1 MPQNQKQRPEIQKRP
16 LGSRQGLAR
25 AQRLNAELKA
35 KKVAAASQVRG
46 PLMSDVRSGAS
57 VSAGTTQAAG
67 VVGAAGAARV
77 VTPVSA
83 TRTSTLTAATA
94 TDTRRSAST
103 HRPVARTEFEQRVLA
118 QRRER
123 ARTGNRLGHSGV
135 DTSVLRPQTTRVR
148 ATQTRL
154 VAEMQTMQTTVAAGS
169 GAGALSGS
177 AAGVATSA
185 MAHATAGRNVVPHKS
200 ATAHKPAARAAATHE
215 STASIAA
222 ARASVADTTAAH
234 ATSLRATSPLSRL
247 KRSRQSNLKRPQMT
261 PEIEQRPLGQ
271 PRYEHLPAGAT
282 VGDALGATYQDF
294 DPSEPELPT
303 EEEFVE
309 AMEPPAEAKP
319 AKKSP
324 FLESVQVEKR
334 PLSRRLYHD
343 ESIPHE
349 VFADFPEDDPELEPP
364 ATEPEPRK
372 RSVLPLL
379 GLLALTV
386 VLGAV
391 VGAVVYLCIFQQF

>member
-46 PLMSDVRSGAS
+46 PLMSDVRSGAGAPAG
-57 VSAGTTQAAG
+57 AGTVGMARAANLAS
-67 VVGAAGAARV
+67 AAGANARRPV
-77 VTPVSA
+77 DTP
-83 TRTSTLTAATA
+83 
-94 TDTRRSAST
+94 
-103 HRPVARTEFEQRVLA
+103 RPVARTEFEQRVLA

-154 VAEMQTMQTTVAAGS
+154 VAEMQTVQTTVAT
-169 GAGALSGS
+169 GS
-177 AAGVATSA
+177 AAGTVARSVAGATAGSATGAVAGSVASAVAHTAAGHTAALRKPASAHAPATRASATSA
-185 MAHATAGRNVVPHKS
+185 S
-200 ATAHKPAARAAATHE
+200 
-215 STASIAA
+215 SS
-222 ARASVADTTAAH
+222 
-234 ATSLRATSPLSRL
+234 RATSPLSRRR
-247 KRSRQSNLKRPQMT
+247 RSWQPNLKRPQMT

-303 EEEFVE
+303 EAEFVE
-309 AMEPPAEAKP
+309 AVEPPAEAKP
-319 AKKSP
+319 SKKSP
-324 FLESVQVEKR
+324 FLESVKVEKR

-343 ESIPHE
+343 ENIPNE

>member
-46 PLMSDVRSGAS
+46 PLMSDVRSGAGAPAG
-57 VSAGTTQAAG
+57 AGTVGMARAANLAS
-67 VVGAAGAARV
+67 AAGANARRPV
-77 VTPVSA
+77 DTP
-83 TRTSTLTAATA
+83 
-94 TDTRRSAST
+94 
-103 HRPVARTEFEQRVLA
+103 RPVARTEFEQRVLA

-154 VAEMQTMQTTVAAGS
+154 IAEMQTVQTTVAT
-169 GAGALSGS
+169 GS
-177 AAGVATSA
+177 AAGAVARSAAGAVAGSAAGAVAHAAAGHSAALRKPASAHAPATRASATSA
-185 MAHATAGRNVVPHKS
+185 S
-200 ATAHKPAARAAATHE
+200 
-215 STASIAA
+215 SS
-222 ARASVADTTAAH
+222 
-234 ATSLRATSPLSRL
+234 RATSPLSRRR
-247 KRSRQSNLKRPQMT
+247 RSRQPNLKRPQMT

-303 EEEFVE
+303 EAEFVE
-309 AMEPPAEAKP
+309 AVEPPAEAKP
-319 AKKSP
+319 SKKSP
-324 FLESVQVEKR
+324 FLESVKVEKR

-343 ESIPHE
+343 ENIPNE

-372 RSVLPLL
+372 RSVLLLL

>member
-46 PLMSDVRSGAS
+46 PLMSDVRSGAGAPAGANAIAS
-57 VSAGTTQAAG
+57 VAGAGTTAVATGASTLAAASGANARRPAG
-67 VVGAAGAARV
+67 V
-77 VTPVSA
+77 P
-83 TRTSTLTAATA
+83 
-94 TDTRRSAST
+94 
-103 HRPVARTEFEQRVLA
+103 RPVARTEFEQRVLA

-123 ARTGNRLGHSGV
+123 ARTGSRLGHSGV

-154 VAEMQTMQTTVAAGS
+154 VAEMQTVQTTVAT
-169 GAGALSGS
+169 GS
-177 AAGVATSA
+177 AAGTVARSIAGATAGSAAGAVAHAAAGRSAALRKPASAHAPATRASATSA
-185 MAHATAGRNVVPHKS
+185 S
-200 ATAHKPAARAAATHE
+200 
-215 STASIAA
+215 SS
-222 ARASVADTTAAH
+222 
-234 ATSLRATSPLSRL
+234 RATSPLSRRR
-247 KRSRQSNLKRPQMT
+247 RSRQPNLKRPQMT

-303 EEEFVE
+303 EAEFVE
-309 AMEPPAEAKP
+309 AVEPPAEAKP
-319 AKKSP
+319 SKKSP
-324 FLESVQVEKR
+324 FLESVKVEKR

-343 ESIPHE
+343 ENIPNE

>member
-46 PLMSDVRSGAS
+46 PLMSDVRSGAGASAGVNAIAS
-57 VSAGTTQAAG
+57 VAGAGTTAAATGASTLAVASGANARRPAG
-67 VVGAAGAARV
+67 V
-77 VTPVSA
+77 
-83 TRTSTLTAATA
+83 
-94 TDTRRSAST
+94 

-123 ARTGNRLGHSGV
+123 ARTGSRLGYSGV

-154 VAEMQTMQTTVAAGS
+154 VAEMQTVQTTVAT
-169 GAGALSGS
+169 GS
-177 AAGVATSA
+177 AAGTVARSVAGATAGSAAGATAGSAAGATAGSAAGAVAHAAAGHSAALRKPASAHAPATRASATSA
-185 MAHATAGRNVVPHKS
+185 S
-200 ATAHKPAARAAATHE
+200 
-215 STASIAA
+215 
-222 ARASVADTTAAH
+222 
-234 ATSLRATSPLSRL
+234 SLRATSPLSRL
-247 KRSRQSNLKRPQMT
+247 KRSRQPNLKRPQMT

-303 EEEFVE
+303 EAEFIE
-309 AMEPPAEAKP
+309 AVEPPAEAKP
-319 AKKSP
+319 VKKSP
-324 FLESVQVEKR
+324 FLESVKVEKR

-343 ESIPHE
+343 ESIPNE

-364 ATEPEPRK
+364 ATEPEPRT

>member
-46 PLMSDVRSGAS
+46 PLMSDVRSGAGAPAGANAIAS
-57 VSAGTTQAAG
+57 VAGAGTTAAATG
-67 VVGAAGAARV
+67 ASTLAVAAGANARRPV
-77 VTPVSA
+77 DTP
-83 TRTSTLTAATA
+83 
-94 TDTRRSAST
+94 
-103 HRPVARTEFEQRVLA
+103 RPVARTEFEQRVLA

-123 ARTGNRLGHSGV
+123 ARTGSRLGHSGV

-154 VAEMQTMQTTVAAGS
+154 VAEMQTVQTTVAT
-169 GAGALSGS
+169 GS
-177 AAGVATSA
+177 AAGTVARSVA
-185 MAHATAGRNVVPHKS
+185 GATAGSAAGAVAGSVAGAVAHAAAGHSAALRKPASAHAPATRAS
-200 ATAHKPAARAAATHE
+200 AT
-215 STASIAA
+215 
-222 ARASVADTTAAH
+222 SV
-234 ATSLRATSPLSRL
+234 SSSRATSPLSRRR
-247 KRSRQSNLKRPQMT
+247 RSRQPNLKRPQMT

-303 EEEFVE
+303 EAEFIE
-309 AMEPPAEAKP
+309 AVEPPAEVKP
-319 AKKSP
+319 VKKSP
-324 FLESVQVEKR
+324 FLESVKVEKR

-343 ESIPHE
+343 ENIPNE

-386 VLGAV
+386 VLGAI

>member
-46 PLMSDVRSGAS
+46 PLMSDVRSGAGASAGANAIAS
-57 VSAGTTQAAG
+57 VAGAGTTAAAT
-67 VVGAAGAARV
+67 GA
-77 VTPVSA
+77 
-83 TRTSTLTAATA
+83 STLAATSGA
-94 TDTRRSAST
+94 NVRRPVGT
-103 HRPVARTEFEQRVLA
+103 PRPVARTEFEQRVLA

-123 ARTGNRLGHSGV
+123 ARTGSRLGHSGV
-135 DTSVLRPQTTRVR
+135 DTSVLRPQTARVR

-154 VAEMQTMQTTVAAGS
+154 IAEMQTVQTTVAT
-169 GAGALSGS
+169 GS
-177 AAGVATSA
+177 AAGTVARSVAGATAGSAAGAVAGSVAGAVAHAAAGHSTAGHSAALRKPASAHTPAMRASATSA
-185 MAHATAGRNVVPHKS
+185 S
-200 ATAHKPAARAAATHE
+200 
-215 STASIAA
+215 SS
-222 ARASVADTTAAH
+222 
-234 ATSLRATSPLSRL
+234 RATSPLSRL
-247 KRSRQSNLKRPQMT
+247 KRSRQPNLKRPQMT

-294 DPSEPELPT
+294 DPSEPELPA
-303 EEEFVE
+303 EAEFIE
-309 AMEPPAEAKP
+309 AVEPPAEAKP
-319 AKKSP
+319 VKKSP

-343 ESIPHE
+343 ESIPNE

>member
-57 VSAGTTQAAG
+57 VSAGTAQAAG
-67 VVGAAGAARV
+67 AAGTAGAARV

-123 ARTGNRLGHSGV
+123 ARTGNRLGHSSV

-154 VAEMQTMQTTVAAGS
+154 VAEMQTVQTTVAAGS

-185 MAHATAGRNVVPHKS
+185 MAHAATGRNVAPHKS
-200 ATAHKPAARAAATHE
+200 ATAHKPAARVAATHE

-222 ARASVADTTAAH
+222 ARA
-234 ATSLRATSPLSRL
+234 TSPRATSPLSRL

-303 EEEFVE
+303 EEEFVG

-343 ESIPHE
+343 ESIPNE

>member
-46 PLMSDVRSGAS
+46 PLMSDVRSGAGA
-57 VSAGTTQAAG
+57 SAGTGTVGTTGAVGVAG
-67 VVGAAGAARV
+67 AVGAARV
-77 VTPVSA
+77 ANLPSA
-83 TRTSTLTAATA
+83 AGAN
-94 TDTRRSAST
+94 TRRPVDT

-123 ARTGNRLGHSGV
+123 ARTGSRLGHSGV

-154 VAEMQTMQTTVAAGS
+154 VAEMQTVQTTVAAGS
-169 GAGALSGS
+169 AAGTAARS
-177 AAGVATSA
+177 AAGAAGHSA
-185 MAHATAGRNVVPHKS
+185 ALRKPAPAHA
-200 ATAHKPAARAAATHE
+200 PAARA
-215 STASIAA
+215 S
-222 ARASVADTTAAH
+222 
-234 ATSLRATSPLSRL
+234 ATSVSASQAIPPLSR
-247 KRSRQSNLKRPQMT
+247 RRRRRQPNLKRPQMT

-303 EEEFVE
+303 EAEFIE
-309 AMEPPAEAKP
+309 AVEPPAEVKP
-319 AKKSP
+319 VKKSP
-324 FLESVQVEKR
+324 FLESVKVEKR

-343 ESIPHE
+343 ESIPNE

>member
-46 PLMSDVRSGAS
+46 PLMSDVRSGAGAPAG
-57 VSAGTTQAAG
+57 AGTVGMARAANLAS
-67 VVGAAGAARV
+67 AAGANARRPV
-77 VTPVSA
+77 DTP
-83 TRTSTLTAATA
+83 
-94 TDTRRSAST
+94 
-103 HRPVARTEFEQRVLA
+103 RPVARTEFEQRVLA

-154 VAEMQTMQTTVAAGS
+154 IAEMQTVQTTVAT
-169 GAGALSGS
+169 GS
-177 AAGVATSA
+177 AAGAVARSAAGAVAGSAAGAVAHAAAGHSAALRKPASAHTPAMRASATSA
-185 MAHATAGRNVVPHKS
+185 S
-200 ATAHKPAARAAATHE
+200 
-215 STASIAA
+215 SS
-222 ARASVADTTAAH
+222 
-234 ATSLRATSPLSRL
+234 RATSPLSRRR
-247 KRSRQSNLKRPQMT
+247 RSRQPNLKRPQMT

-303 EEEFVE
+303 EAEFVE
-309 AMEPPAEAKP
+309 AVEPPAEAKP
-319 AKKSP
+319 SKKSP
-324 FLESVQVEKR
+324 FLESVKVEKR

-343 ESIPHE
+343 ENIPNE